1 MKTLNFKNGLRL
13 LVCLML
19 GGINSLL
26 AQSIVAQT
34 ATPAATLTI
43 QDARGDVPYETL
55 NPITASAPSYQ
66 LTLKELGADYPFSL
80 RGVDGSDSVEF
91 TVRSDEFV
99 TDAVLDLRY
108 SYSPALLAQYSHI
121 NVLVNDEVAYS
132 IPVPKE
138 TAGRSL
144 EKTIHLPSHLISEKN
159 RIRLQLVGHYTL
171 ECEDPLHSSLW
182 ANISNL
188 SQLNVN
194 TKPVALPNDLGL
206 LPLPFYDEKD
216 VRELRLPFV
225 FRGNIDGNVLEA
237 AGMVASWFGH
247 LSAPRPAD
255 FPVDLQANY
264 PLKGSAVVFFIDSS
278 RDARGTTGPTL
289 SIETNPNDP
298 FGKLLYI
305 SGQNAQELKQAAQ
318 ALVLGADIYTGQS
331 VRITQLQNIKPR
343 KPYDAPNWI
352 PTDRPIT
359 LGEIAPNKIFSVS
372 GYDPAPIRI
381 EARVAPDLF
390 TWRAKPVS
398 LDLRYRYTPQIG
410 QTNSALLLNTEQNF
424 LRSFPLFSMEQLK
437 ERDWIVQFVQ
447 GDMLPVESQVHIPLE
462 RLVPQTELEF
472 KFLYNYI
479 KEGECRDAIV
489 DNVRGYID
497 PDSTLDV
504 RGYPHF
510 IEMPNLGVFA
520 QAGFPF
526 TRMADLSETVV
537 ALSPKAT
544 TEELSVYLSI
554 LGKFGA
560 ITGYPAVGVQVDMG
574 GLHVE
579 QDKDVLIIAESSQP
593 WLDSLGQSL
602 PALVAGQDRRFAIS
616 DLVYKSNQWL
626 EYNNPKQEQT
636 PRVDISYRTD
646 GQQAF
651 FAGLQSP
658 YYSQRSVILL
668 ASSNAEGLAQAKEG
682 LLKRPHELM
691 GSLAVVRGNSID
703 PLVFEPT
710 YSVGSLPLLK
720 RIEWELAKYWPNV
733 PSIHYLLIV
742 LVALIALA
750 FLLWFGKW
758 VSKRRLHQAK
768 ET

>member
-1 MKTLNFKNGLRL
+1 MKTLNFKNGLGL
-13 LVCLML
+13 LLCLVL
-19 GGINSLL
+19 GSINSVL
-26 AQSIVAQT
+26 AQDIVAQT
-34 ATPAATLTI
+34 ETPAVALTI
-43 QDARGDVPYETL
+43 QEARGDVPYKALSTIPDATS
-55 NPITASAPSYQ
+55 NYQ
-66 LTLKELGADYPFSL
+66 LTLKELGANYPFNL
-80 RGVDGSDSVEF
+80 RGVDGSDSIEF

-121 NVLVNDEVAYS
+121 NVLVNDEVAHS

-144 EKTIHLPSHLISEKN
+144 EKKIQLPPHLVSEKN

-225 FRGNIDGNVLEA
+225 FRGNIDSNILES

-247 LSAPRPAD
+247 LSAPRPAE

-264 PLKGSAVVFFIDSS
+264 PQKGSAVVFFIDSA
-278 RDARGTTGPTL
+278 RNARGVTGPTL

-305 SGQNAQELKQAAQ
+305 SGQNSQELKQAAQ
-318 ALVLGADIYTGQS
+318 ALVLGANIYTGQS
-331 VRITQLQNIKPR
+331 AQITQIQNIELR

-359 LGEIAPNKIFSVS
+359 LGEIAPKKIFSVS

-398 LDLRYRYTPQIG
+398 LSLRYRYTPQIG
-410 QTNSALLLNTEQNF
+410 QTNSALLLNTEQSF
-424 LRSFPLFSMEQLK
+424 LRSFPLFSIEQLK
-437 ERDWIVQFVQ
+437 ERDWLVQLIQ
-447 GDMLPVESQVHIPLE
+447 GDMLPVETKVHIPLE
-462 RLVPQTELEF
+462 RFVPQTELNF

-479 KEGECRDAIV
+479 KEGECKDAIV

-537 ALSPKAT
+537 VLSPKVT
-544 TEELSVYLSI
+544 TEELSTYLSI

-560 ITGYPAVGVQVDMG
+560 ITGYSAVGVQVDMG
-574 GLHVE
+574 GIQLQ
-579 QDKDVLIIAESSQP
+579 QDKDVLIIAEGSQP

-602 PALVAGQDRRFAIS
+602 PALVAGQERRFAIS
-616 DLVYKSNQWL
+616 DLVYKGNQWL
-626 EYNNPKQEQT
+626 DYNNPKQEQT

-651 FAGLQSP
+651 FAGFQSP
-658 YYSQRSVILL
+658 YYSQRSVVLV
-668 ASSNAEGLAQAKEG
+668 ASSNAEGLAQAKQSF
-682 LLKRPHELM
+682 LKRSYELM
-691 GSLAVVRGNSID
+691 GSLAVVRGNNID

-710 YSVGSLPLLK
+710 YSVGRLPLLK
-720 RIEWELAKYWPNV
+720 RVEWELAKYWPNV
-733 PSIHYLLIV
+733 PSIRYL
-742 LVALIALA
+742 LIALA
-750 FLLWFGKW
+750 VLIILSSLLGLRIWF
-758 VSKRRLHQAK
+758 SKRRLRQRK